1 MAHTLFLSVLLVLV
15 WTGNVRS
22 ALQFETIA
30 TGLVTPVSITHAGD
44 GSGRLFIVLQDG
56 RILIHDG
63 AQVLPT
69 PFIDLS
75 SKVSSC
81 AGGCG
86 ERGLL
91 GLAFHPDYAVN
102 GRFFVHYTNRRGH
115 SLIARYQVSADPNI
129 ANPRSGRTIL
139 RVAQPFAN
147 HNGGQLQFGPDGYLY
162 IGLGDGGSAG
172 DPGNRAQ
179 NRRNLLGKLLRVDV
193 NGATRYTIPPDN
205 PFVGIRGVRRE
216 IWALGLRNPW
226 RFSFDRLTGDLYI
239 ADVGQSNWEEVN
251 FQPAGSLGGENY
263 GWRLMEGNH
272 CFDPAVNCDDGSLVP
287 PIAEYDHTVGC
298 SVTGGYVYRG
308 GAVPDMSGAYLY
320 GDFCTG
326 VIWGARFDPVA
337 GWTTTVL
344 DDTAFLISTFGEDQN
359 GELYVADYG
368 AGRILRI
375 TGVTP

>member
-1 MAHTLFLSVLLVLV
+1 MNCALLLSALLVLA
-15 WTGNVRS
+15 WTGEGRS
-22 ALQFETIA
+22 VLQFETIA
-30 TGLVTPVSITHAGD
+30 TGLPTPVSITHAGD
-44 GSGRLFIVLQDG
+44 GSGRLFIVLQEG

-63 AQVLPT
+63 ARVLPT
-69 PFIDLS
+69 PFLDLG

-91 GLAFHPDYAVN
+91 GLAFHPDYAAN
-102 GRFFVHYTNRRGH
+102 GRFFVHYTNRAGH
-115 SLIARYQVSADPNI
+115 TQVVRYQVSADPNV
-129 ANPRSGRTIL
+129 ANARSGRTIL
-139 RVAQPFAN
+139 RVPQPFAN

-179 NRRNLLGKLLRVDV
+179 NRRNLLGKILRLNV
-193 NGATRYTIPPDN
+193 NGRARYTIPPDN
-205 PFVGIRGVRRE
+205 PFVGDRGVRRE
-216 IWALGLRNPW
+216 VWALGLRNPW

-239 ADVGQSNWEEVN
+239 ADVGQNIWEEVN

-272 CFDPAVNCDDGSLVP
+272 CFNPAANCDDGSLTP
-287 PIAEYDHTVGC
+287 PVAEYDHTLGC

-308 GAVPDMSGAYLY
+308 SAVPNLAGSYLY

-326 VIWGARFDPVA
+326 VIWGARFDPLN

-344 DDTAFLISTFGEDQN
+344 DDTAFLISTFGEDQA

-368 AGRILRI
+368 AGSILRV
-375 TGVTP
+375 TGFIP

>member
-1 MAHTLFLSVLLVLV
+1 MAFALLLSALLVLA
-15 WTGNVRS
+15 WTGEGRS
-22 ALQFETIA
+22 VLQFETVA
-30 TGLVTPVSITHAGD
+30 TGLPTPVSITHAGD
-44 GSGRLFIVLQDG
+44 GSGRLFIVLQEG

-63 AQVLPT
+63 AQILPA
-69 PFIDLS
+69 PFLDLS

-91 GLAFHPDYAVN
+91 GLAFHPDYAAN
-102 GRFFVHYTNRRGH
+102 GRFFVHYTNQAGH
-115 SLIARYQVSADPNI
+115 SQVARYQVSADPNV
-129 ANPRSGRTIL
+129 ANARSGRTIL
-139 RVAQPFAN
+139 RVSQPFAN

-179 NRRNLLGKLLRVDV
+179 NPRNLLGKILRLDV
-193 NGATRYTIPPDN
+193 NGRARYAIPPDN
-205 PFVGIRGVRRE
+205 PFVGIRGARRE

-239 ADVGQSNWEEVN
+239 ADVGQSNREEVN
-251 FQPAGSLGGENY
+251 FQPAGSPGGENY
-263 GWRLMEGNH
+263 GWRRMEGSR
-272 CFDPAVNCDDGSLVP
+272 CFNPAADCDDGSLSP
-287 PIAEYDHTVGC
+287 PIAEYDHTLGC

-308 GAVPDMSGAYLY
+308 SAVPNLAGSYLY

-326 VIWGARFDPVA
+326 VVWGARLDPLS

-344 DDTAFLISTFGEDQN
+344 DDTAFLISTFGEDQA

-368 AGRILRI
+368 AGSILRI
-375 TGVTP
+375 TGFIP